1 MSTQKYF
8 STTAM
13 VAYITFMNMFIPLS
27 IDLYLPELPEMGDYF
42 GAGKALISLTLTV
55 FFVVF
60 AVSIILFGPLS
71 DTYGR
76 RRVLIAGSVI
86 YTIASIG
93 CVCSPNIY
101 ILLAGRVFQALGA
114 GAVLTVA
121 TALIK
126 DCFRGPLM
134 TRILA
139 VTQALA
145 VIAPMGAPIIGG
157 FLLTFTDWRG
167 AFVLLTVLG
176 LVNLVLALLMTE
188 TLPMEKRYHGSML
201 RSLTLLWDF
210 SSNRHF
216 MTVLIMFSL
225 LAAPYMAYLSV
236 SSFVYIE
243 FFGESAQAYSGF
255 LAVNSAAAVVGPFL
269 YLRLQSW
276 VKQRT
281 LTNFCFGAV
290 IFSGILVLSVG
301 HMAAVGFLLAF
312 LPFTITE
319 SIIRPFGMDILL
331 NEAKK
336 NTGTA
341 SSMINFIQ
349 TLFGSAG
356 MIAGTL
362 PWGNFITGLGII
374 ILAAAMGSIGIWCWL
389 RRWEAAMPEQ

>member
-27 IDLYLPELPEMGDYF
+27 IDLYLPALPEMGDYF

-101 ILLAGRVFQALGA
+101 ICWQAASFRRWGPVRSLRWRQ
-114 GAVLTVA
+114 
-121 TALIK
+121 ALIK

-243 FFGESAQAYSGF
+243 LLRRKCPGLQRVPGRQLGSGRRRAVPVSTPAVLGKTAY
-255 LAVNSAAAVVGPFL
+255 ADE
-269 YLRLQSW
+269 
-276 VKQRT
+276 
-281 LTNFCFGAV
+281 
-290 IFSGILVLSVG
+290 
-301 HMAAVGFLLAF
+301 FLLRDSDF
-312 LPFTITE
+312 QRYPRTE
-319 SIIRPFGMDILL
+319 RGAYGGHRFPAGIPAVYDYGIHH
-331 NEAKK
+331 
-336 NTGTA
+336 TA
-341 SSMINFIQ
+341 VRDGYLAERSQ
-349 TLFGSAG
+349 EKYGD
-356 MIAGTL
+356 
-362 PWGNFITGLGII
+362 GII
-374 ILAAAMGSIGIWCWL
+374 HD
-389 RRWEAAMPEQ
+389 